1 MARKKKLDFTNV
13 ESFAKAAEGRH
24 RVKIVEI
31 NEQTSQGGDDM
42 LVFVFEVIKGESKG
56 ARVYENCV
64 LTDKALWKLQQIL
77 QAIGIKCDGKV
88 ALDLDKLIGK
98 ICEID
103 VFHEEYEG
111 RTRARIGEF
120 FKATST
126 KSNDDED
133 VDDEDDIDDEDDE
146 EEEEEP
152 APKKSKK
159 SKEQPAKGKSKKQP
173 EPDTEEDDDDDDD
186 DLDDEEDEEEEEVK
200 PAKGKSKKST
210 KKPASKKTAKKKQ
223 PEPEEDEDDDDDWDD
238 DDDE

>member
-42 LVFVFEVIKGESKG
+42 LVFVFEIIKGESKG

-98 ICEID
+98 VCEID

-120 FKATST
+120 FKATSA

-133 VDDEDDIDDEDDE
+133 VDDEDDIDDDD

-159 SKEQPAKGKSKKQP
+159 QPAKGKSKKKP
-173 EPDTEEDDDDDDD
+173 EPDPEEDEDEDDEDEDFD
-186 DLDDEEDEEEEEVK
+186 DDEEDEEEEVK
-200 PAKGKSKKST
+200 PAKKSSKKST
-210 KKPASKKTAKKKQ
+210 KKPAPKKSAKKKQ
-223 PEPEEDEDDDDDWDD
+223 PEPEEDDDDDDDWDD

>member
-1 MARKKKLDFTNV
+1 MARKKKLDFSNV

-98 ICEID
+98 VCEID

-120 FKATST
+120 FKATSA
-126 KSNDDED
+126 KSSDDED
-133 VDDEDDIDDEDDE
+133 VDDEDDIDDDD

-159 SKEQPAKGKSKKQP
+159 QPAKGKSKKKP
-173 EPDTEEDDDDDDD
+173 EPDPEEEEDEDDEDF
-186 DLDDEEDEEEEEVK
+186 DDEEDEEEEEEEVK
-200 PAKGKSKKST
+200 PAKGKSKKSA

-223 PEPEEDEDDDDDWDD
+223 PEFEEDDDDDDWDD

>member
-42 LVFVFEVIKGESKG
+42 LVFVFEVIKGDSKG

-98 ICEID
+98 VCEID

-120 FKATST
+120 FKATSA

-159 SKEQPAKGKSKKQP
+159 SKKQPAKGKSKKQP
-173 EPDTEEDDDDDDD
+173 EPDPEEDDDDDDD

-223 PEPEEDEDDDDDWDD
+223 PEPEEDDDDDDWDD

>member
-98 ICEID
+98 VCEID

-120 FKATST
+120 FKATSA
-126 KSNDDED
+126 KSSDDED

-146 EEEEEP
+146 EDEEEEP

-159 SKEQPAKGKSKKQP
+159 QPAKGKSKKKP
-173 EPDTEEDDDDDDD
+173 EPDPEEDDDDDDD

-200 PAKGKSKKST
+200 PAKKSSKKST
-210 KKPASKKTAKKKQ
+210 KKPAKKKQ

>member
-42 LVFVFEVIKGESKG
+42 LVFVFEVIKGDSKG

-120 FKATST
+120 FKATSA

-133 VDDEDDIDDEDDE
+133 VDDEDDIDDEDE
-146 EEEEEP
+146 EDEEP

-159 SKEQPAKGKSKKQP
+159 QPAKGKSKKKP
-173 EPDTEEDDDDDDD
+173 EPDPEEDEDD
-186 DLDDEEDEEEEEVK
+186 DLDDEEDEEVK

-210 KKPASKKTAKKKQ
+210 KKSASKKTAKKKQ
-223 PEPEEDEDDDDDWDD
+223 PEPEDDDDEDDDWDD

>member
-42 LVFVFEVIKGESKG
+42 LVFVFEVIKGDSKG

-120 FKATST
+120 FKATSA

-133 VDDEDDIDDEDDE
+133 VDDEDDIDDDD

-159 SKEQPAKGKSKKQP
+159 QPAKGKSKKKP
-173 EPDTEEDDDDDDD
+173 EPDPEEDEDEDDEDEDFD
-186 DLDDEEDEEEEEVK
+186 DDEEDEEEEVK
-200 PAKGKSKKST
+200 PAKKSSKKST
-210 KKPASKKTAKKKQ
+210 KKPAPKKSAKKKQ
-223 PEPEEDEDDDDDWDD
+223 PEPEEDDDDDDDWDD

>member
-98 ICEID
+98 ICEVD

-120 FKATST
+120 FKVTSA
-126 KSNDDED
+126 KSSDDED
-133 VDDEDDIDDEDDE
+133 VDDEDDIYDDDD

-159 SKEQPAKGKSKKQP
+159 SKKQPAKGKSKKQP
-173 EPDTEEDDDDDDD
+173 EPDPEEDEEDEDEDF
-186 DLDDEEDEEEEEVK
+186 DDEEDEEEEEVK
-200 PAKGKSKKST
+200 PAKGKSNKST
-210 KKPASKKTAKKKQ
+210 KKPASKNTAKKKQ

>member
-1 MARKKKLDFTNV
+1 MARKKKLDFSNV

-98 ICEID
+98 VCEID

-120 FKATST
+120 FKATSA
-126 KSNDDED
+126 KSSDDED
-133 VDDEDDIDDEDDE
+133 VDDEDDIDDED

-159 SKEQPAKGKSKKQP
+159 QPAKGKSKKQP
-173 EPDTEEDDDDDDD
+173 DPEEEEDEDDEDF
-186 DLDDEEDEEEEEVK
+186 DDEEDEEEEEEEVK
-200 PAKGKSKKST
+200 PAKKSSKKSA

-223 PEPEEDEDDDDDWDD
+223 PEPEDDEDDDDWDD

>member
-120 FKATST
+120 FKVTSA

-133 VDDEDDIDDEDDE
+133 VDDEDDIDDEDE
-146 EEEEEP
+146 EDEEP

-159 SKEQPAKGKSKKQP
+159 QPAKGKSKKKP
-173 EPDTEEDDDDDDD
+173 EPDPEEDEDD

-210 KKPASKKTAKKKQ
+210 KKSASKKTAKKKQ
-223 PEPEEDEDDDDDWDD
+223 PEPEDDDDEDDDWDD

>member
-42 LVFVFEVIKGESKG
+42 LVFVFEVIKGDSKG

-98 ICEID
+98 ICEVD

-111 RTRARIGEF
+111 RTRACIGEF
-120 FKATST
+120 FKATSA

-133 VDDEDDIDDEDDE
+133 VDDEDDIDDDD

-159 SKEQPAKGKSKKQP
+159 QPAKGKSKKKP
-173 EPDTEEDDDDDDD
+173 EPDPEEDEDDEDEDFD
-186 DLDDEEDEEEEEVK
+186 DDEEEEEEEVK

-223 PEPEEDEDDDDDWDD
+223 PEPEDDDDDDDDWDD

>member
-42 LVFVFEVIKGESKG
+42 LVFVFEVIKGDSKG

-120 FKATST
+120 FKATSA

-133 VDDEDDIDDEDDE
+133 VDDEDDIDDDD

-159 SKEQPAKGKSKKQP
+159 QPAKGKSKKKP
-173 EPDTEEDDDDDDD
+173 EPDPEEEEDEDDEDEDFD
-186 DLDDEEDEEEEEVK
+186 DDEEDEEEEVK
-200 PAKGKSKKST
+200 PAKKSSKKST
-210 KKPASKKTAKKKQ
+210 KKPAPKKSAKKKQ
-223 PEPEEDEDDDDDWDD
+223 PEPEEEDDDDDDWDD

>member
-98 ICEID
+98 VCEID

-120 FKATST
+120 FKATSA
-126 KSNDDED
+126 KSSDDED
-133 VDDEDDIDDEDDE
+133 VDDEDDIDDDD

-159 SKEQPAKGKSKKQP
+159 QPAKGKSKKKP
-173 EPDTEEDDDDDDD
+173 EPDPEEEEDEDDEDF
-186 DLDDEEDEEEEEVK
+186 DDEEDEEEEEEEVK
-200 PAKGKSKKST
+200 PAKKSSKKST
-210 KKPASKKTAKKKQ
+210 KKPAPKKSAKKKQ
-223 PEPEEDEDDDDDWDD
+223 PEPEEDDDDDDDWDD

>member
-42 LVFVFEVIKGESKG
+42 LVFVFEVIKGDSKG

-98 ICEID
+98 ICEVD

-120 FKATST
+120 FKVTSA
-126 KSNDDED
+126 KSSDDED
-133 VDDEDDIDDEDDE
+133 VDDED

-159 SKEQPAKGKSKKQP
+159 QPAKGKSKKQP
-173 EPDTEEDDDDDDD
+173 EPDPEEDEDDEDEDFD
-186 DLDDEEDEEEEEVK
+186 DDEEEEEEEVK
-200 PAKGKSKKST
+200 PAKKPAKKST
-210 KKPASKKTAKKKQ
+210 KKSAPKKSAKKKQ
-223 PEPEEDEDDDDDWDD
+223 PEPEEDDDDDDDDDWDD

>member
-120 FKATST
+120 FKATSA

-133 VDDEDDIDDEDDE
+133 VDDEDDIDDDD

-159 SKEQPAKGKSKKQP
+159 QPAKGKSKKKP
-173 EPDTEEDDDDDDD
+173 EPDPEEDEDEDDEDEDFD
-186 DLDDEEDEEEEEVK
+186 DDEEDEEEEVK
-200 PAKGKSKKST
+200 PAKGKSKKSA
-210 KKPASKKTAKKKQ
+210 KKPEPKKSAKKKQ
-223 PEPEEDEDDDDDWDD
+223 PEPEEDDDDDDDWDD

>member
-1 MARKKKLDFTNV
+1 MARKKKLDFSNV

-98 ICEID
+98 VCEID

-120 FKATST
+120 FKATSA
-126 KSNDDED
+126 KSSDDED
-133 VDDEDDIDDEDDE
+133 VDDEDDIDDDDE
-146 EEEEEP
+146 EEEE
-152 APKKSKK
+152 
-159 SKEQPAKGKSKKQP
+159 
-173 EPDTEEDDDDDDD
+173 DEDDEDF
-186 DLDDEEDEEEEEVK
+186 DDEEDEEEEEEEVK
-200 PAKGKSKKST
+200 PAKGKSKKSA

-223 PEPEEDEDDDDDWDD
+223 PEPEDDEDDDDDWDD

>member
-98 ICEID
+98 VCEID

-120 FKATST
+120 FKATSA

-133 VDDEDDIDDEDDE
+133 VDDEDDIDDED

-159 SKEQPAKGKSKKQP
+159 QPAKGKSKKKP
-173 EPDTEEDDDDDDD
+173 EPDPEEDEDDEDDDFDDD
-186 DLDDEEDEEEEEVK
+186 EDEEEEEVK
-200 PAKGKSKKST
+200 PAKKSSKKST

>member
-98 ICEID
+98 ICEVD

-120 FKATST
+120 FKVTSA
-126 KSNDDED
+126 KSSDDED
-133 VDDEDDIDDEDDE
+133 VDDEDDIDDDYED

-159 SKEQPAKGKSKKQP
+159 SKKQPAKSKSKKQH
-173 EPDTEEDDDDDDD
+173 EPDPEEDEEDEDEDF
-186 DLDDEEDEEEEEVK
+186 DDEEDEEEEEVK

-223 PEPEEDEDDDDDWDD
+223 PEPEEDDDDDDDWDD

>member
-1 MARKKKLDFTNV
+1 MARKKKLDFSNV

-31 NEQTSQGGDDM
+31 DEQTSQGGDDM
-42 LVFVFEVIKGESKG
+42 LVFVFEVIKGDSKG

-120 FKATST
+120 FKATSA

-133 VDDEDDIDDEDDE
+133 VDDEDDIDDDD

-159 SKEQPAKGKSKKQP
+159 QPAKGKSKKKP
-173 EPDTEEDDDDDDD
+173 EPDPEEDEDDEDEDFD
-186 DLDDEEDEEEEEVK
+186 DDEEDEEEEVK
-200 PAKGKSKKST
+200 PAKKSSKKST
-210 KKPASKKTAKKKQ
+210 KKPAPKKSAKKKQ
-223 PEPEEDEDDDDDWDD
+223 PEPEEDDDDDDDWDD

>member
-42 LVFVFEVIKGESKG
+42 LVFVFEVIKGDSKG

-120 FKATST
+120 FKATSA

-133 VDDEDDIDDEDDE
+133 VDDEDDIDDDD

-159 SKEQPAKGKSKKQP
+159 QPAKGKSKKKP
-173 EPDTEEDDDDDDD
+173 EPDPEEDEDEDDEDEDFD
-186 DLDDEEDEEEEEVK
+186 DDEEDEEEEVK
-200 PAKGKSKKST
+200 PAKKSSKKST
-210 KKPASKKTAKKKQ
+210 KKPAPKKSAKKKQ
-223 PEPEEDEDDDDDWDD
+223 PEFEEDDDDDDWDD

>member
-42 LVFVFEVIKGESKG
+42 LVFVFEVIKGDSKG

-120 FKATST
+120 FKATSA

-133 VDDEDDIDDEDDE
+133 VDDEDDIDDDD

-159 SKEQPAKGKSKKQP
+159 QPAKGKSKKQP
-173 EPDTEEDDDDDDD
+173 EPDPEEDEDEDDEDEDFD
-186 DLDDEEDEEEEEVK
+186 DDEEDEEEEVK
-200 PAKGKSKKST
+200 PAKKSSKKST
-210 KKPASKKTAKKKQ
+210 KKPAPKKSAKKKQ
-223 PEPEEDEDDDDDWDD
+223 PEFEEDDDDDDWDD

>member
-1 MARKKKLDFTNV
+1 MARKKKLDFSNV

-120 FKATST
+120 FKATSA

-133 VDDEDDIDDEDDE
+133 VDDEDDIDDDD

-159 SKEQPAKGKSKKQP
+159 KPAKGKSKKKP
-173 EPDTEEDDDDDDD
+173 EPDPEEEEDEDDEDF
-186 DLDDEEDEEEEEVK
+186 DDEEDEEEEEEEVK
-200 PAKGKSKKST
+200 PAKGKSKKSA

-223 PEPEEDEDDDDDWDD
+223 PEPEDDEDDDDDWDD

>member
-1 MARKKKLDFTNV
+1 MARKKKLDFSNV

-98 ICEID
+98 VCEID

-120 FKATST
+120 FKATSA
-126 KSNDDED
+126 KSSDDED
-133 VDDEDDIDDEDDE
+133 VDDEDDIDDED

-159 SKEQPAKGKSKKQP
+159 QPAKGKSKKKP
-173 EPDTEEDDDDDDD
+173 EPDPEEEEDDDDEDFDDD
-186 DLDDEEDEEEEEVK
+186 EDEEEEEVK
-200 PAKGKSKKST
+200 PAKKSSKKS
-210 KKPASKKTAKKKQ
+210 AKKTAPKKSAKKKQ
-223 PEPEEDEDDDDDWDD
+223 PEPEDDDDDDDWDD

>member
-1 MARKKKLDFTNV
+1 MARKKKLDFSNV

-98 ICEID
+98 VCEID

-120 FKATST
+120 FKATSA

-133 VDDEDDIDDEDDE
+133 VDDEDDIDDED

-159 SKEQPAKGKSKKQP
+159 QPAKGKSKKQP
-173 EPDTEEDDDDDDD
+173 DPEEEEDE
-186 DLDDEEDEEEEEVK
+186 DDEDEDFNDDEDEEEEEVK
-200 PAKGKSKKST
+200 PAKKSSKKS
-210 KKPASKKTAKKKQ
+210 AKKTAPKKSAKKKQ
-223 PEPEEDEDDDDDWDD
+223 PEFEEDDDDDDWDD

>member
-42 LVFVFEVIKGESKG
+42 LVFVFEVIKGDSKG

-120 FKATST
+120 FKATSA
-126 KSNDDED
+126 KSSDDED

-146 EEEEEP
+146 EEEP

-159 SKEQPAKGKSKKQP
+159 QPAKGKSKKKP
-173 EPDTEEDDDDDDD
+173 EPDPEEDEDDDDEDFDDD
-186 DLDDEEDEEEEEVK
+186 DDEEEEEVK
-200 PAKGKSKKST
+200 PAKKSSKKST
-210 KKPASKKTAKKKQ
+210 KKSEPKKTVKKKQ
-223 PEPEEDEDDDDDWDD
+223 PEPEDDDDDDDDWDD

>member
-98 ICEID
+98 VCEID

-120 FKATST
+120 FKATSA

-133 VDDEDDIDDEDDE
+133 VDDEDDIDD
-146 EEEEEP
+146 
-152 APKKSKK
+152 
-159 SKEQPAKGKSKKQP
+159 
-173 EPDTEEDDDDDDD
+173 DDDF
-186 DLDDEEDEEEEEVK
+186 DDEEDEEEEEVK

-223 PEPEEDEDDDDDWDD
+223 PEPEDDDDDDDDWDD

>member
-98 ICEID
+98 VCEID

-120 FKATST
+120 FKATSA
-126 KSNDDED
+126 KSSDDED
-133 VDDEDDIDDEDDE
+133 VDDEDDIDDEDDD

-159 SKEQPAKGKSKKQP
+159 SKKQPAKGKSKKQP
-173 EPDTEEDDDDDDD
+173 EPDPEEDDIDDED
-186 DLDDEEDEEEEEVK
+186 DDEEEEEEEEEVK
-200 PAKGKSKKST
+200 PAKGKSKKSA

-223 PEPEEDEDDDDDWDD
+223 PEPEDDDDDDDDWDD

>member
-31 NEQTSQGGDDM
+31 DEQTSQGGDDM

-98 ICEID
+98 VCEID

-120 FKATST
+120 FKATSA
-126 KSNDDED
+126 KSNDED
-133 VDDEDDIDDEDDE
+133 VDDEDDIDEDDE
-146 EEEEEP
+146 EEEAP
-152 APKKSKK
+152 APK
-159 SKEQPAKGKSKKQP
+159 KSKKQP
-173 EPDTEEDDDDDDD
+173 EPDPEEDEDDEDDDFDD
-186 DLDDEEDEEEEEVK
+186 DEEEEEVK
-200 PAKGKSKKST
+200 PAKKSSKKST

>member
-1 MARKKKLDFTNV
+1 MARKKKLDFSNV

-120 FKATST
+120 FKATSA
-126 KSNDDED
+126 KSNDDD
-133 VDDEDDIDDEDDE
+133 

-159 SKEQPAKGKSKKQP
+159 QPAKGKSKKKP
-173 EPDTEEDDDDDDD
+173 EPDPEEDEDEDDEDEDFD
-186 DLDDEEDEEEEEVK
+186 DDEEDEEEEVK
-200 PAKGKSKKST
+200 PAKKSSKKST
-210 KKPASKKTAKKKQ
+210 KKPAPKKSAKKKQ
-223 PEPEEDEDDDDDWDD
+223 PEPEEDDDDDDDWDD

>member
-31 NEQTSQGGDDM
+31 DEQTSQGGDDM

-98 ICEID
+98 VCEID

-120 FKATST
+120 FKATSA
-126 KSNDDED
+126 KSNDED
-133 VDDEDDIDDEDDE
+133 VDDEDDIDEDDE
-146 EEEEEP
+146 EEEAP

-159 SKEQPAKGKSKKQP
+159 QPAKGKSKKQP
-173 EPDTEEDDDDDDD
+173 DPEEDEDDEDDDFDDD
-186 DLDDEEDEEEEEVK
+186 EDEEEE
-200 PAKGKSKKST
+200 
-210 KKPASKKTAKKKQ
+210 
-223 PEPEEDEDDDDDWDD
+223 EDDDDDWDD

>member
-98 ICEID
+98 ICEVD

-120 FKATST
+120 FKVTSA
-126 KSNDDED
+126 KSSDDED
-133 VDDEDDIDDEDDE
+133 VDDEDDIDDDDEDEE

-159 SKEQPAKGKSKKQP
+159 QPAKGKSKKQP
-173 EPDTEEDDDDDDD
+173 EPDPEEDEDEDDDFDDD
-186 DLDDEEDEEEEEVK
+186 EDEEEEEVK
-200 PAKGKSKKST
+200 PAKKSSKKSA
-210 KKPASKKTAKKKQ
+210 PKKTAKKTTKKKQ
-223 PEPEEDEDDDDDWDD
+223 PEPEEDDDDDWDE

>member
-42 LVFVFEVIKGESKG
+42 LVFVFEVIKGDSKG

-98 ICEID
+98 VCEID

-120 FKATST
+120 FKATSA
-126 KSNDDED
+126 KSSDDED

-146 EEEEEP
+146 EEEP

-159 SKEQPAKGKSKKQP
+159 QPAKGKSKKKP
-173 EPDTEEDDDDDDD
+173 EPDPEEDEDDEDEDFDDDD
-186 DLDDEEDEEEEEVK
+186 EEEEEEVK
-200 PAKGKSKKST
+200 PAKKSSKKST
-210 KKPASKKTAKKKQ
+210 KKSEPKKTAKKKQ
-223 PEPEEDEDDDDDWDD
+223 PEPEDDDDDDDWDD

>member
-120 FKATST
+120 FKATSA
-126 KSNDDED
+126 KSSDDED
-133 VDDEDDIDDEDDE
+133 VDDEDDIDDDD

-159 SKEQPAKGKSKKQP
+159 QPAKGKSKKKP
-173 EPDTEEDDDDDDD
+173 EPDPEEDEDEDDEDF
-186 DLDDEEDEEEEEVK
+186 DDEEDDEEEEEEVK
-200 PAKGKSKKST
+200 PAKKSSKKST

-223 PEPEEDEDDDDDWDD
+223 PEPEDDDDDDWDD

>member
-1 MARKKKLDFTNV
+1 MARKKKLDFSNV

-98 ICEID
+98 VCEID

-120 FKATST
+120 FKATSA
-126 KSNDDED
+126 KSSDDED
-133 VDDEDDIDDEDDE
+133 VDDEDDIDDDD

-152 APKKSKK
+152 APKKS
-159 SKEQPAKGKSKKQP
+159 
-173 EPDTEEDDDDDDD
+173 
-186 DLDDEEDEEEEEVK
+186 
-200 PAKGKSKKST
+200 SKKST

>member
-42 LVFVFEVIKGESKG
+42 LVFVFEVIKGDSKG

-98 ICEID
+98 VCEID

-120 FKATST
+120 FKATSA
-126 KSNDDED
+126 KSSDDED
-133 VDDEDDIDDEDDE
+133 VDDEDDIDDDDE
-146 EEEEEP
+146 DEEEEEP

-159 SKEQPAKGKSKKQP
+159 QPAKGKGKSKKQP
-173 EPDTEEDDDDDDD
+173 EPDPEEDEEDEDEDF
-186 DLDDEEDEEEEEVK
+186 DDEEDEEEEEVK

-210 KKPASKKTAKKKQ
+210 KKSAPKKSAKKKQ
-223 PEPEEDEDDDDDWDD
+223 PEPEEDDDDDDDWDD

>member
-42 LVFVFEVIKGESKG
+42 LVFVFEVIKGDSKG

-98 ICEID
+98 ICEVD

-120 FKATST
+120 FKVTSA
-126 KSNDDED
+126 KSSDDED
-133 VDDEDDIDDEDDE
+133 VDDEDDIDDDD

-159 SKEQPAKGKSKKQP
+159 QPAKGKSKKKP
-173 EPDTEEDDDDDDD
+173 EPDPEEEEDDEDEDEDFD
-186 DLDDEEDEEEEEVK
+186 DDEEEEEEEVK
-200 PAKGKSKKST
+200 PAKKSSKKST
-210 KKPASKKTAKKKQ
+210 KKPAPKKSAKKKQ
-223 PEPEEDEDDDDDWDD
+223 PEPEEDDDDDDDWDD

>member
-42 LVFVFEVIKGESKG
+42 LVFVFEVIKGDSKG

-120 FKATST
+120 FKATSA

-133 VDDEDDIDDEDDE
+133 VDDEDDIDDED

-159 SKEQPAKGKSKKQP
+159 QPAKGKSKKQP
-173 EPDTEEDDDDDDD
+173 DPEEEEDEDDEDEDFDDD
-186 DLDDEEDEEEEEVK
+186 EDEEEEEVK
-200 PAKGKSKKST
+200 PAKKSSKKS
-210 KKPASKKTAKKKQ
+210 AKKTAPKKSAKKKQ
-223 PEPEEDEDDDDDWDD
+223 PEFEEDDDDDDWDD

>member
-1 MARKKKLDFTNV
+1 MARKKKLDFSNV

-42 LVFVFEVIKGESKG
+42 LVFVFEVIKGDSKG

-98 ICEID
+98 VCEID

-120 FKATST
+120 FKVTSA
-126 KSNDDED
+126 KSSDDED
-133 VDDEDDIDDEDDE
+133 VDDEDDIDDED
-146 EEEEEP
+146 EEEEP

-159 SKEQPAKGKSKKQP
+159 QPAKGKSKKK
-173 EPDTEEDDDDDDD
+173 PDPEEDDEDDDF
-186 DLDDEEDEEEEEVK
+186 DDEEDEEEEEVK

-210 KKPASKKTAKKKQ
+210 SKNTAKKKQ
-223 PEPEEDEDDDDDWDD
+223 PEPEDDDDDDDDWDD

>member
-120 FKATST
+120 FKATSA
-126 KSNDDED
+126 KSSDDED
-133 VDDEDDIDDEDDE
+133 VDDEDDIDDD

-159 SKEQPAKGKSKKQP
+159 QPAKGKSKKKP
-173 EPDTEEDDDDDDD
+173 EPDPEEDEDFD
-186 DLDDEEDEEEEEVK
+186 DDEEDEEEEVK
-200 PAKGKSKKST
+200 PAKKSSKKST
-210 KKPASKKTAKKKQ
+210 KKPTPKKSAKKKQ
-223 PEPEEDEDDDDDWDD
+223 PEPEEDDDDDDDWDD

>member
-98 ICEID
+98 VCEID

-120 FKATST
+120 FKATSA
-126 KSNDDED
+126 KSSDDED
-133 VDDEDDIDDEDDE
+133 VDDEDDINDDE

-159 SKEQPAKGKSKKQP
+159 QSAKGKSKKKP
-173 EPDTEEDDDDDDD
+173 EHDPEEDEDDEDEDFDDDE
-186 DLDDEEDEEEEEVK
+186 DEEDEEVK
-200 PAKGKSKKST
+200 PAKKSSNKST
-210 KKPASKKTAKKKQ
+210 KKSASKKTAKKKQ
-223 PEPEEDEDDDDDWDD
+223 PEPEEDDDDDDDWDD